1 MCRSIKILFNFE
13 PPVTDA
19 EVRAA
24 SLQFVRKVSGFTHPS
39 KTNEPAF
46 HCAVEE
52 IDAACHRLLNS
63 LQTSAP
69 AKSREE
75 ETAKAK
81 IRAARRFTALPKVPV

>member
-13 PPVTDA
+13 PPVTEA

-24 SLQFVRKVSGFTHPS
+24 SLQFVRKVTGFTHPS

-46 HCAVEE
+46 HCAVDE
-52 IDAACHRLLNS
+52 IDAACHRLLKS

-75 ETAKAK
+75 ETAKAR
-81 IRAARRFTALPKVPV
+81 IRAARRFTALPKVSV

>member
-13 PPVTDA
+13 PPVTGA

-75 ETAKAK
+75 ETAKAR
-81 IRAARRFTALPKVPV
+81 IRAARRFIPLPKVSV

>member
-24 SLQFVRKVSGFTHPS
+24 SLQFVRKVTGFTSPS

-46 HCAVEE
+46 HGAVDE
-52 IDAACHRLLNS
+52 IATACHKLLKS
-63 LQTSAP
+63 LQTHAP

-75 ETAKAK
+75 ETAKAR
-81 IRAARRFTALPKVPV
+81 IRAAKRFTALPKASV

>member
-52 IDAACHRLLNS
+52 IDAACHRLLKS

-75 ETAKAK
+75 ETAKSR
-81 IRAARRFTALPKVPV
+81 IRAARRFTPLPKVSV

>member
-46 HCAVEE
+46 QSAVEE

-81 IRAARRFTALPKVPV
+81 IRAARRFTPLPKVSV

>member
-24 SLQFVRKVSGFTHPS
+24 SLQFVRKVTGFTHPS

-75 ETAKAK
+75 ETAKAR
-81 IRAARRFTALPKVPV
+81 IRAARRFTALPKVSV

>member
-1 MCRSIKILFNFE
+1 MCRSIKILFNFQ

-39 KTNEPAF
+39 KTNEGAF

-52 IDAACHRLLNS
+52 IDAACHRLLSS

-81 IRAARRFTALPKVPV
+81 IRAARRFTPLPKVPV